1 MHQNGQDTVSFNYC
15 LFELW
20 ITKFF
25 LWKLYSG
32 QSERQSSSHQ
42 RVSELANGRVK
53 RSTASS
59 SRVKCQYCPKTY
71 SKLGNLNHHVQ
82 VVHKHRSYVCSVS
95 DCLKK
100 VGTRFALKRHMRD
113 VHNINNYRNAFE
125 QEVYLLQNDEI
136 VSERAMVFM
145 IDRLKKENDSQKKL
159 IDQLKRKIIDVSR
172 NRQVMRFEPK

>member
-1 MHQNGQDTVSFNYC
+1 
-15 LFELW
+15 
-20 ITKFF
+20 
-25 LWKLYSG
+25 
-32 QSERQSSSHQ
+32 
-42 RVSELANGRVK
+42 
-53 RSTASS
+53 
-59 SRVKCQYCPKTY
+59 
-71 SKLGNLNHHVQ
+71 
-82 VVHKHRSYVCSVS
+82 
-95 DCLKK
+95 
-100 VGTRFALKRHMRD
+100 MRD